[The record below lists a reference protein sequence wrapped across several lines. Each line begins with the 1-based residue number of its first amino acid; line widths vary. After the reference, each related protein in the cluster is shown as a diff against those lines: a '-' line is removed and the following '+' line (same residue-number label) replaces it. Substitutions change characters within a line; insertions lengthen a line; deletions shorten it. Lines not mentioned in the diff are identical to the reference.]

1 MIRRIQALN
10 YRCLRHLDVSL
21 DRFQL
26 LVGPG
31 GAGKSTVLDALAFLG
46 DLVRDGPE
54 AAVSE
59 RTDDFR
65 DLVWGRPGAD
75 AGFELAIEFEIPNEC
90 RAGLPDDRDY
100 GIYRYEVVVRSGENG
115 PGIHLERGILAPAR
129 RPAPAQT
136 SLFPEMPAP
145 PPTILATGRPGTS
158 TVLSKTSAG
167 NDWFYRETD
176 SGKGWDIRISLG
188 RRRSTLGNLPES
200 PETMPVASALKRVLE
215 TGIRPLRLEGPA
227 LGRPCPPQLAHDDLM
242 PDGGNLP
249 WVVERL
255 RDRLPVAFQAWL
267 QRARAAI
274 EGLEDIVV
282 AEREADRHAYLVL
295 HYADG
300 LAVPSRLE
308 SEGVLRWLALSLLP
322 HLPNPGRVH
331 LVEEPEKGV
340 HPMALSGVGNSL
352 AAVHGSQLLAT
363 TCSRM
368 LVGRALPEHVICL
381 ARNAER
387 VVGVVRG
394 SEHPLLG
401 EWEGRMDP
409 RVLIRGEQVPNPR
422 LRTVDRAGAN
432 GSEAA
437 G

>member
-21 DRFQL
+21 DHFHL
-26 LVGPG
+26 LVGPAG
-31 GAGKSTVLDALAFLG
+31 TGKSTLLDAIAFLG

-65 DLVWGRPGAD
+65 DLVWGRPGED
-75 AGFELAIEFEIPNEC
+75 PRFELAIEFEIPEEC
-90 RAGLPDDRDY
+90 RAVLPDDRDY
-100 GIYRYEVVVRSGENG
+100 GIYRYEVVVRGDERG
-115 PGIHLERGILAPAR
+115 PGIHLERGILAPPS
-129 RPAPAQT
+129 RPGPAQT
-136 SLFPEMPAP
+136 SLFPHMPVP
-145 PPTILATGRPGTS
+145 PPTVLATGRPGSS
-158 TVLSKTSAG
+158 TVLSKTPAG

-176 SGKGWDIRISLG
+176 EGKGWDIRISLG

-215 TGIRPLRLEGPA
+215 TGVRPLRLEGPA
-227 LGRPCPPQLAHDDLM
+227 LGRPCPPQLAHDELT

-255 RDRLPVAFQAWL
+255 RVRLPVAFQAWL
-267 QRARAAI
+267 QRARAVV

-282 AEREADRHAYLVL
+282 AEREADRHAYLLL
-295 HYADG
+295 HYAGG

-340 HPMALSGVGNSL
+340 HPMALSDVWDSL
-352 AAVHGSQLLAT
+352 GAVCGSQLLVA
-363 TCSRM
+363 TCSAP
-368 LVGRALPEHVICL
+368 LVARARPEQVICL

-387 VVGVVRG
+387 VVGVVKG

-401 EWEGRMDP
+401 EGEGWMDP
-409 RVLIRGEQVPNPR
+409 RVLIGGAPVPNPYPR
-422 LRTVDRAGAN
+422 AADRAGSN

-437 G
+437 K